1 MSATGTASSSVDGLE
16 AMTASSFSGV
26 QRLVPSA
33 GRVLAHRAVPAV
45 ATVAA
50 LLALCWTLAQGT
62 WRVLQPASPAV
73 VRAGGADLTDLR
85 ALANAQL
92 FGRAAPASRSPAAEA
107 SVAPSNLNMTLTG
120 VAVRASGGCALVIV
134 QGQPES
140 AFCSGEEL
148 SPGVRLDT
156 VQRDRIVILR
166 NGAREAVFMKDT
178 EGTAAGVAAPPP
190 PIVQSVGTDRQ
201 LVDRRQLQQQMG
213 RPEFLNQALI
223 VPNPDGGFLVR
234 QVQAG
239 SLYEKLGL
247 RPGDV
252 IRNVNG
258 QPLTSMDDVMR
269 LYQQFGTAQRVLVDV
284 QRQGKNETLYYDMR

>member
-1 MSATGTASSSVDGLE
+1 MTVSSLSV
-16 AMTASSFSGV
+16 A
-26 QRLVPSA
+26 QRLVRSA
-33 GRVLAHRAVPAV
+33 GRIQAVLSHRAIPAL

-50 LLALCWTLAQGT
+50 LLLLCWTLAQGT

-73 VRAGGADLTDLR
+73 ARSGGADLTDLR
-85 ALANAQL
+85 GLGGVQL
-92 FGRAAPASRSPAAEA
+92 FGRAAARAPAAEA

-120 VAVRASGGCALVIV
+120 VAARATGGCALVIV
-134 QGQPES
+134 QGQPEA
-140 AFCSGEEL
+140 AFCSGEEV

-156 VQRDRIVILR
+156 VERDRIVIVR
-166 NGAREAVFMKDT
+166 NGVREAVFMKDAD
-178 EGTAAGVAAPPP
+178 GAAAAAVP

-201 LVDRRQLQQQMG
+201 LVDRRQLQQQLG

-239 SLYEKLGL
+239 NLYEKLGL

-258 QPLTSMDDVMR
+258 QPLTNMDDVMR

-284 QRQGKNETLYYDMR
+284 QRQGRNETLYYDMR

>member
-1 MSATGTASSSVDGLE
+1 MASSSISV
-16 AMTASSFSGV
+16 A
-26 QRLVPSA
+26 QRFFPSA
-33 GRVLAHRAVPAV
+33 GRIQAVLTHRAMSAA

-50 LLALCWTLAQGT
+50 LLALCWGLAQGT

-73 VRAGGADLTDLR
+73 ARAGGAEFADLR
-85 ALANAQL
+85 ALANANL
-92 FGRAAPASRSPAAEA
+92 FGRAAPTRAPAAEA

-120 VAVRASGGCALVIV
+120 VVVRASGGCALVIV

-140 AFCSGEEL
+140 AFCAGEEII
-148 SPGVRLDT
+148 PGVRLDV
-156 VQRDRIVILR
+156 VQRDRMVVVR
-166 NGAREAVFMKDT
+166 NGTREAVLMKDV
-178 EGTAAGVAAPPP
+178 EGAAAAVAAPAP

-201 LVDRRQLQQQMG
+201 VVDRRQLQQQLG
-213 RPEFLNQALI
+213 RPEFLSQALI

-234 QVQAG
+234 QVQTG

-269 LYQQFGTAQRVLVDV
+269 LYQQFGSAQRVLVDV
-284 QRQGKNETLYYDMR
+284 QRQGRNETLYYDMR

>member
-1 MSATGTASSSVDGLE
+1 MTVPSISV
-16 AMTASSFSGV
+16 A
-26 QRLVPSA
+26 QRLARSS
-33 GRVLAHRAVPAV
+33 GRIQAVLSHRAMPVL

-50 LLALCWTLAQGT
+50 LLALCWALAQGT
-62 WRVLQPASPAV
+62 SRVLQPGSPAV
-73 VRAGGADLTDLR
+73 ARADGADLGDLR
-85 ALANAQL
+85 RLGSVQL
-92 FGRAAPASRSPAAEA
+92 FGRAAPRAPAAET

-120 VAVRASGGCALVIV
+120 VAARAVGGCALVIV
-134 QGQPES
+134 QGQPEA
-140 AFCSGEEL
+140 AFCAGEEV

-156 VQRDRIVILR
+156 VERDRIVIVR
-166 NGAREAVFMKDT
+166 NGVREAIFMKDA
-178 EGTAAGVAAPPP
+178 EGPAVGVAVPPP
-190 PIVQSVGTDRQ
+190 PIVQSVGADRQ
-201 LVDRRQLQQQMG
+201 VVDRRQLQQQLG

-252 IRNVNG
+252 IKNVNG

-284 QRQGKNETLYYDMR
+284 QRQGKSETLYYDMR

>member
-1 MSATGTASSSVDGLE
+1 MTVSSLSV
-16 AMTASSFSGV
+16 A
-26 QRLVPSA
+26 QRLVRSA
-33 GRVLAHRAVPAV
+33 GRVQAVLSHPAMP
-45 ATVAA
+45 ATTTVAA
-50 LLALCWTLAQGT
+50 LLLLCWTLAQGT

-73 VRAGGADLTDLR
+73 ARGGADLTDLR
-85 ALANAQL
+85 GLRGVQL
-92 FGRAAPASRSPAAEA
+92 FGRATARAPAAEA

-120 VAVRASGGCALVIV
+120 VAARASGGCALVIV
-134 QGQPES
+134 QGQPEA
-140 AFCSGEEL
+140 AFCSGEEV

-156 VQRDRIVILR
+156 VERDRIVIVR
-166 NGAREAVFMKDT
+166 NGVREAVFMKDA
-178 EGTAAGVAAPPP
+178 EGGAVGVVVPPP
-190 PIVQSVGTDRQ
+190 PIVQPMGTDRQ
-201 LVDRRQLQQQMG
+201 LVDRRQLQQQLG

-252 IRNVNG
+252 IKNVNG
-258 QPLTSMDDVMR
+258 QPLTNMDDVMR

-284 QRQGKNETLYYDMR
+284 QRQGRSETLYYDMR

>member
-1 MSATGTASSSVDGLE
+1 MTVSSLSV
-16 AMTASSFSGV
+16 A
-26 QRLVPSA
+26 QRLVRSA
-33 GRVLAHRAVPAV
+33 GRVQAVLSHPAMPAT

-50 LLALCWTLAQGT
+50 LVLLCWTLAQGT

-73 VRAGGADLTDLR
+73 ARAGGADLTDLR
-85 ALANAQL
+85 GLGGVQL
-92 FGRAAPASRSPAAEA
+92 FGRAAARARAAEA

-120 VAVRASGGCALVIV
+120 VAARATGGCALVIV
-134 QGQPES
+134 QGQPEA
-140 AFCSGEEL
+140 AFCSGEEV

-156 VQRDRIVILR
+156 VERDRIVIVR
-166 NGAREAVFMKDT
+166 NGVREAVFMKDAD
-178 EGTAAGVAAPPP
+178 GAAAAGVP

-201 LVDRRQLQQQMG
+201 IVDRRQLQQQLG

-258 QPLTSMDDVMR
+258 QPLTNMDDVMR

-284 QRQGKNETLYYDMR
+284 QRQGRNETLYYDMR

>member
-1 MSATGTASSSVDGLE
+1 MTVSSLSV
-16 AMTASSFSGV
+16 A
-26 QRLVPSA
+26 QRLVRSA
-33 GRVLAHRAVPAV
+33 GRIQAVLSHRALPAL

-50 LLALCWTLAQGT
+50 LLLLCWTLAQGT

-73 VRAGGADLTDLR
+73 ARSGGADLTDLR
-85 ALANAQL
+85 GLGSVQL
-92 FGRAAPASRSPAAEA
+92 FGRAAPRSPAVEA

-120 VAVRASGGCALVIV
+120 VAARAAGGCALVIV
-134 QGQPES
+134 QGQPEA
-140 AFCSGEEL
+140 AFCSGEEV

-156 VQRDRIVILR
+156 VERDRIVIVR
-166 NGAREAVFMKDT
+166 NGVREAVFMKDAD
-178 EGTAAGVAAPPP
+178 GAAAAAVP

-201 LVDRRQLQQQMG
+201 LVDRRQLQQQLG

-258 QPLTSMDDVMR
+258 QPLTNMDDVMR

-284 QRQGKNETLYYDMR
+284 QRQGRNETLYYDMR

>member
-1 MSATGTASSSVDGLE
+1 MTVSSLSV
-16 AMTASSFSGV
+16 A
-26 QRLVPSA
+26 QRLVRSA
-33 GRVLAHRAVPAV
+33 GRIQAVLSHRALPAL

-50 LLALCWTLAQGT
+50 LLLLCWTLAQGT
-62 WRVLQPASPAV
+62 WRVLQPTSPAV
-73 VRAGGADLTDLR
+73 ARAGGADLTDVR
-85 ALANAQL
+85 ALGSVQL
-92 FGRAAPASRSPAAEA
+92 FGRAAPRSPAAEA

-120 VAVRASGGCALVIV
+120 VAARATGGCALVIV
-134 QGQPES
+134 QGQPEA
-140 AFCSGEEL
+140 AFCSGEEV

-156 VQRDRIVILR
+156 VERDRIVIVR
-166 NGAREAVFMKDT
+166 NGVREAVFMKDA
-178 EGTAAGVAAPPP
+178 EGAAAVPPP

-201 LVDRRQLQQQMG
+201 IVDRRQLQQQLG

-258 QPLTSMDDVMR
+258 QPLTNMDDVMR

-284 QRQGKNETLYYDMR
+284 QRQGRNETLYYDMR